1 MNLNQLYYFNE
12 LVKQHQF
19 SSVAKR
25 LHISQPSLSNS
36 IKTLEKELNCN
47 LIERRNGRVELTKYG
62 QIFLESADSIIL
74 TLENAKHNINHTK
87 QIENNTIEI
96 GCIPTAR
103 ENFLPHITSVF
114 EKENS
119 STFHYIYHNGT
130 SNQICLEVQNGNFDL
145 GICSKID
152 TYSDLNFIPLYV
164 ENTFFTASKLAS
176 KLDLPQ
182 STRTIYLVYSTKHEL
197 SQPAVLNMN
206 YLSLLKN

>member
-1 MNLNQLYYFNE
+1 MNLNQLYYSNE

-19 SSVAKR
+19 SSAAKR

-36 IKTLEKELNCN
+36 IKTLGKELNCN

-96 GCIPTAR
+96 GYIPTAR

-119 STFHYIYHNGT
+119 STFHYIYHNGI
-130 SNQICLEVQNGNFDL
+130 SNQICLEVQNENFDL
-145 GICSKID
+145 GIFSKID

-176 KLDLPQ
+176 KLDLP
-182 STRTIYLVYSTKHEL
+182 
-197 SQPAVLNMN
+197 
-206 YLSLLKN
+206 

>member
-19 SSVAKR
+19 SNAAKR

-96 GCIPTAR
+96 GYIPTAR

-197 SQPAVLNMN
+197 SVSVQN
-206 YLSLLKN
+206 

>member
-1 MNLNQLYYFNE
+1 M
-12 LVKQHQF
+12 VKQHQF

-74 TLENAKHNINHTK
+74 TLKNAKHNINHTK

-119 STFHYIYHNGT
+119 STFHYIYHNGI

-197 SQPAVLNMN
+197 SQPAQKLIDFITN
-206 YLSLLKN
+206 

>member
-19 SSVAKR
+19 SSAAKR

-96 GCIPTAR
+96 GYIPTAR

-197 SQPAVLNMN
+197 SVSVQN
-206 YLSLLKN
+206 

>member
-19 SSVAKR
+19 SSAAKR

-119 STFHYIYHNGT
+119 STFHYIYHNGI

-197 SQPAVLNMN
+197 SQPAQKLIDFITN
-206 YLSLLKN
+206 

>member
-19 SSVAKR
+19 SSAAKR

-96 GCIPTAR
+96 GYIPTAR

-145 GICSKID
+145 GICPKID

-182 STRTIYLVYSTKHEL
+182 STRTIYLVYSTKHEV
-197 SQPAVLNMN
+197 SVSVQN
-206 YLSLLKN
+206 

>member
-1 MNLNQLYYFNE
+1 MNPNQLYYFNE

-19 SSVAKR
+19 SSAAKR

-103 ENFLPHITSVF
+103 ENFPPHITSVF

-119 STFHYIYHNGT
+119 STFHYIYHNGI

-176 KLDLPQ
+176 KLDLPH

-197 SQPAVLNMN
+197 SQPAQKLIDFI
-206 YLSLLKN
+206 KN

>member
-19 SSVAKR
+19 SSAAKR

-62 QIFLESADSIIL
+62 QIFLEFADSIIL

-96 GCIPTAR
+96 GYIPTAR

-164 ENTFFTASKLAS
+164 ENTFFAASKLAS

-197 SQPAVLNMN
+197 SVSVQN
-206 YLSLLKN
+206 